1 MEEFAKALLESQK
14 LMQEKMPEQQQIIV
28 QLLQRQ
34 QPGVGGEQ
42 QLNLPGDSSSR
53 RIKDLTDSM
62 LPFEYNPDE
71 NAVFEQYYAR
81 YKSIFEVENNDLT
94 DTAKIRLLLKKFS
107 TPDFQ
112 RYADSILPKK
122 THEISF
128 ADTIKSL
135 KKLFGHRQTKFSL
148 RHKVFSLHKEDNED
162 YSQYAARINKHAE
175 KFDITSCT
183 ADDFKV
189 LLFVSGLKSPRVTR
203 SLLTKVEHQY
213 VQFEA
218 LTDQAQ
224 IAAFVKLQLDDL
236 DECYRM
242 RSLEKDKE
250 TVVVSSSGSE
260 VHAVRQGYNKQ
271 KQFPNK
277 SSSQLNPQSSSS
289 FHSNQGPWKAVSQQE
304 FVSVSDI
311 NSVDIQRKFIEPDV
325 NGKKLKLQFDTASD
339 ITIISKSNWA
349 HLGRPTLQPVT
360 KATKSASGDS
370 VPFLGLFPCV
380 VKFKGREEFTECYV
394 SSLQVDGS
402 NDLTAEVIKKFPI
415 LFSAGLGRC
424 NTTKASLVLK
434 EQVKPKF
441 CKPRTVP
448 FAAQNQVATELQRL
462 QHLKILTPC
471 KYSEWAAPIVV
482 VKKKN
487 GKLHICAD
495 YSTGLNDSLE
505 FDKHPLLTPDKIFMH
520 LASKQTSSKIDLSDA
535 FWQSTDFSRALK
547 QLQQFSS
554 DTTLSGT
561 NTFGFINDMITAGI
575 DEIDHKRQLFETLQR
590 LQDAGFR
597 LQAEKCE
604 FGKSSVE
611 FCGHIVDN
619 KGIRPHPDK
628 LQQIQDLPRPQDVS
642 QLRSFIGAVN
652 YYGKFIKSMKE
663 LRGPLDNLL
672 CKDTKFEWKEEHEN
686 AFIELKRIL
695 ASDLVLTHY
704 DPKKKLV
711 LASDASAYGTG
722 ATLMRFHDGNLHPIM
737 CWSGTFNKLK
747 RATRKSTRKR
757 ERSSSLSRRLTC
769 TSQTD
774 ISPLRSITSR
784 YCESSDQN
792 KASQLTQQL
801 DSSDLPLSLK
811 PTIST
816 FITWTLTASDTPM
829 SSRDSYQIKT
839 NQTKT

>member
-1 MEEFAKALLESQK
+1 MEEFAKALLESQR
-14 LMQEKMPEQQQIIV
+14 LMQEKMLEQQQIIV

-53 RIKDLTDSM
+53 RIKDLADSM

-94 DTAKIRLLLKKFS
+94 DTAKIRLLLTKFS

-112 RYADSILPKK
+112 RYADSILPKE

-128 ADTIKSL
+128 TDTIKSL

-189 LLFVSGLKSPRVTR
+189 LLFVSGLKSPQESRVLEK
-203 SLLTKVEHQY
+203 LLTKVEHQY

-236 DECYRM
+236 VNECHRM

-277 SSSQLNPQSSSS
+277 SSSHCQLNSQSSSS
-289 FHSNQGPWKAVSQQE
+289 FHSNQGPWKPKCKFCDGVHWHINCPFKDKECSDCHQTGHKPGFCEKARIYIKKLQQKRLRNL
-304 FVSVSDI
+304 SDPTMNHQTYQVSDI

-370 VPFLGLFPCV
+370 VPLFGLFPCV

-394 SSLQVDGS
+394 SSRNLNLFGNDRINKFDLCDTPINRICNAVQVDGS
-402 NDLTAEVIKKFPI
+402 NNLTAEVIKKFPI

-487 GKLHICAD
+487 GKLRICAD
-495 YSTGLNDSLE
+495 YLTGLNDSLE
-505 FDKHPLLTPDKIFMH
+505 SDKHPLPTPDKIFMH
-520 LASKQTSSKIDLSDA
+520 LAGKKTFSKIDLSDA
-535 FWQSTDFSRALK
+535 FWQVELDDADGSKKLMTINTHLDLFTVNR
-547 QLQQFSS
+547 LQQGVKTAPAIFQRLI

-561 NTFGFINDMITAGI
+561 NTFGFIDDMITAGI
-575 DEIDHKRQLFETLQR
+575 DETDHKRQLFKTLQR

-663 LRGPLDNLL
+663 LRGQPPLQ
-672 CKDTKFEWKEEHEN
+672 KHE
-686 AFIELKRIL
+686 I
-695 ASDLVLTHY
+695 
-704 DPKKKLV
+704 
-711 LASDASAYGTG
+711 
-722 ATLMRFHDGNLHPIM
+722 
-737 CWSGTFNKLK
+737 
-747 RATRKSTRKR
+747 
-757 ERSSSLSRRLTC
+757 
-769 TSQTD
+769 
-774 ISPLRSITSR
+774 
-784 YCESSDQN
+784 
-792 KASQLTQQL
+792 
-801 DSSDLPLSLK
+801 
-811 PTIST
+811 
-816 FITWTLTASDTPM
+816 
-829 SSRDSYQIKT
+829 
-839 NQTKT
+839 